1 MSYEKY
7 SNTEIPEFQS
17 GILHKKY
24 DFLWT
29 KSEIVHKN
37 PASPDT
43 PTGMPVAWSNTI
55 PVFPMKN

>member
-1 MSYEKY
+1 M
-7 SNTEIPEFQS
+7 
-17 GILHKKY
+17 Y

-43 PTGMPVAWSNTI
+43 PTGKPVAWSNTVI
-55 PVFPMKN
+55 DFSIKINNL